1 MFKWANERFYIM
13 KSYFLNESNLVIE
26 LGNKLNREL
35 NNQALLIYY
44 YFVENKKLY
53 NDMSIIDIV
62 PTYNSI
68 AFHFYL
74 NPESTHEQLKKIII
88 SKVKLALSLNYD
100 WQQNISEHQINVR
113 YDGMDIDNS
122 IKRLNLSK
130 TEFIKL
136 HTEPTYQIAMLGFK
150 PYLPYLLGLDEKLAM
165 PRLESPRTRI
175 PAGSIGI
182 GGSQSSIFPVEMPCG
197 WHIIGSS
204 DFKDFKKF
212 KPGDRVKF
220 ISV

>member
-1 MFKWANERFYIM
+1 M
-13 KSYFLNESNLVIE
+13 KSYFLNESCLVIE

-44 YFVENKKLY
+44 FFVENKKLLD
-53 NDMSIIDIV
+53 DMRILDIV

-68 AFHFYL
+68 AFHFNL
-74 NPESTHEQLKKIII
+74 NPQSTYAQLKKIIF
-88 SKVKLALSLNYD
+88 SKVKLALSSNYD
-100 WQQNISEHQINVR
+100 WQQNISEHQIDVK
-113 YDGMDIDNS
+113 YDGMDIDDS
-122 IKRLNLSK
+122 IKRLELSK

-136 HTEPTYQIAMLGFK
+136 HTTPTYQIAMLGFK
-150 PYLPYLLGLDEKLAM
+150 PYLPYLLGLDERLAI

-182 GGSQSSIFPVEMPCG
+182 GGSQTSIFPVEMPCG

-204 DFKDFKKF
+204 DFKDFEKF
-212 KPGDRVKF
+212 KPGDGVKF
-220 ISV
+220 NSVD